1 MEPDLLEVEDNELDE
16 QNYNETE
23 VEDVVVPDEDDVDL
37 SLVKTLDEYELDI
50 LNKKV
55 TILK

>member
-50 LNKKV
+50 LNQKV

>member
-1 MEPDLLEVEDNELDE
+1 MESDLLEVEDNELDD

-50 LNKKV
+50 LN
-55 TILK
+55 

>member
-50 LNKKV
+50 LN
-55 TILK
+55 